1 MLYIIEPRTESDKVE
16 AVGSPDVPHYYAYG
30 ENMVTYYGE
39 EYSQTLSIGSTVD
52 CNGHLCV
59 VTEVVPMKF
68 GRVLLTVGA
77 IKVPTTTTTTYEYV
91 SGTTVGALKR

>member
-16 AVGSPDVPHYYAYG
+16 AVGSPDVAHSYAYG

-39 EYSQTLSIGSTVD
+39 EESQTLSIGSLVD

-59 VTEVVPMKF
+59 VTELVPMKF
-68 GRVLLTVGA
+68 GRVILTVNA
-77 IKVPTTTTTTYEYV
+77 IKVPVVTTTYEYV
-91 SGTTVGALKR
+91 SGTTVGALMR